1 MPSATRTGPIDGLN
15 SDSSPTSGNTNNGN
29 RHSLF
34 LFDIRISDIGRDEF
48 RIGSRDRLF
57 EVCFMRIALW
67 YSSMFPQLWRRGLE
81 FALLASASSV
91 LVALVYLHLTFVH
104 SPVTCLSDLK
114 WPEDGILRIEANS
127 HAVEYSLE
135 YGLLKLS
142 TETRERL
149 KVPVHVVHLD
159 PESDECFGP
168 YWSRVL
174 QKSLVNTEDALMA
187 SLKTLAEKQ
196 ERRGF
201 VRNVESGDLY
211 RFVNVLSSRVSYLTA
226 ALVMFIFTLVI
237 TLLLRHSHYQV
248 YGFVASL
255 MDGQTNPPFAPLLTI
270 VLALVGMEAIMAEF
284 FGDTSTAFYVILI
297 VWASDQFHGMCQ
309 SRLTRRHWPRFFY
322 LYHFAFYAYE
332 HRFSSQHSGLALLA
346 SWLLTLHS
354 MVYFVHRCE
363 LPQLVNLAASSS
375 SPSSSSSSS
384 TPATSISHTSSSHQ
398 SMQERTSSASEQ
410 GQLSSYVSS
419 LNHNHS
425 HLNHHIRHDSEQEE
439 SSSSPTVNAASH
451 PEQSASRNCTET
463 SPNGVGQEAAIAT
476 AAAAGNAADGRTE

>member
-15 SDSSPTSGNTNNGN
+15 SDSSPSDSNANNGN

-34 LFDIRISDIGRDEF
+34 LFDIRVSDIGRDEF
-48 RIGSRDRLF
+48 RVIGSRDRLF
-57 EVCFMRIALW
+57 EVCFMRIGLW

-81 FALLASASSV
+81 LALLASASSV
-91 LVALVYLHLTFVH
+91 LAALVYLHLTFVH
-104 SPVTCLSDLK
+104 SPVTCLSDLN

-159 PESDECFGP
+159 PESDECFGS
-168 YWSRVL
+168 YWSRFL

-196 ERRGF
+196 DKRGF

-237 TLLLRHSHYQV
+237 TLLLRHSHFQV
-248 YGFVASL
+248 YAFVASL

-297 VWASDQFHGMCQ
+297 VWAADQFHTMCR
-309 SRLTRRHWPRFFY
+309 SRLTRRHWPRFFF

-363 LPQLVNLAASSS
+363 LPQLVNLAASS
-375 SPSSSSSSS
+375 PP
-384 TPATSISHTSSSHQ
+384 PASSISHSSSHQ
-398 SMQERTSSASEQ
+398 SMQERHSSASEQQ

-419 LNHNHS
+419 LNHHHHHHQQQHHHS
-425 HLNHHIRHDSEQEE
+425 QQEHNSPVNVPPGQNG
-439 SSSSPTVNAASH
+439 SS
-451 PEQSASRNCTET
+451 NCTER
-463 SPNGVGQEAAIAT
+463 SGNNPVAT
-476 AAAAGNAADGRTE
+476 TADDRTE